1 MIPTV
6 IDQVDK
12 GEERI
17 IESLSGKENFTK
29 LVSLFLKQVQEIEV
43 QNHTIAGQKDIDVA
57 EGVWLDYIGAI
68 VGLERQGLSDED
80 YRLAIRT
87 KIGINTADGTPNVI
101 IDLIKQHA
109 AATDVKLVN
118 YYPAGFSVS
127 NNGTRGQDHTLYNLV
142 QGIKPAGTAV
152 DVIHNE
158 GGVCFVPAWLNS
170 NAETTVDADFLLDNG
185 DFLLLDDGVD
195 EEDFLVI
202 LRSPDDVYQNDITY
216 SYLDWVGASS
226 FEIVSGGVVQDLDLS
241 TGGILEITT
250 SGSGGSDA
258 GKLAQVII
266 KDTVSVN

>member
-12 GEERI
+12 GEDRI

-43 QNHTIAGQKDIDVA
+43 QNHEIAGQKDINVA

-80 YRLAIRT
+80 YRLSIRT
-87 KIGINTADGTPNVI
+87 KIGINTADGTPNVV
-101 IDLIKQHA
+101 IDLIKQHTE
-109 AATDVKLVN
+109 ATDVKLVN

-127 NNGTRGQDHTLYNLV
+127 NNGTRGQDHTLHNLV

-152 DVIHNE
+152 DIIHNE
-158 GGVCFVPAWLNS
+158 GGNCFVPAWRN
-170 NAETTVDADFLLDNG
+170 NTTELSYKN
-185 DFLLLDDGVD
+185 
-195 EEDFLVI
+195 
-202 LRSPDDVYQNDITY
+202 NTTH
-216 SYLDWVGASS
+216 SYLDWVRPSG
-226 FEIVSGGVVQDLDLS
+226 FEIVSGGIVQDLDLS
-241 TGGILEITT
+241 VGDVLEITT
-250 SGSGGSDA
+250 SGSGNNDA